1 MEDILSMFLDEL
13 SSSLKNKKLSPEQL
27 KLVGEF
33 YMLYNFNENIDSEEK
48 KMKKYLATGW
58 YIYNII
64 YPTLQNNT
72 PS

>member
-1 MEDILSMFLDEL
+1 MEDTLTKFLDEL

-33 YMLYNFNENIDSEEK
+33 YMLYNFNENIDSEEQK
-48 KMKKYLATGW
+48 FKKYLATGW

-64 YPTLQNNT
+64 YPALQNNT
-72 PS
+72 PT